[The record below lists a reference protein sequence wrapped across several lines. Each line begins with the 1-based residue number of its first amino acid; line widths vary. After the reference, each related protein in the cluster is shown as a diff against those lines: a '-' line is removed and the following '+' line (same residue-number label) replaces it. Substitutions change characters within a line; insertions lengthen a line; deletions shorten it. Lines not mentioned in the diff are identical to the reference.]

1 MSHIKGFFKK
11 ITGLAKIKTILE
23 YVRINVFKCLVFLSD
38 TTAYDALSKQP
49 IIDAELKLN
58 LFREVTS
65 ASISGIENYLK
76 YMVNGSTLISV

>member
-11 ITGLAKIKTILE
+11 ITGLVKKSKLE
-23 YVRINVFKCLVFLSD
+23 YVRINVFKCVVFFLSD

-49 IIDAELKLN
+49 IVDAELKLN

-76 YMVNGSTLISV
+76 YMVNGNQLL